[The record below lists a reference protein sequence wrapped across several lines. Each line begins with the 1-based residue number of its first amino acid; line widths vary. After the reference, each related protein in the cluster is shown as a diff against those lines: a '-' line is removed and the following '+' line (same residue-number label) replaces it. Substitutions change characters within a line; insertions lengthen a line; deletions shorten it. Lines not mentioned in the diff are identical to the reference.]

1 MRRDLGFCV
10 VASGSLDRGDRWG
23 VHVEDD
29 AGVRR
34 RVGVV
39 SRECRGWSAFR
50 ISTIGRARSLR
61 DGAALVVE
69 AWRWRGTDLP
79 RERAMFSVAHE
90 RLFGDALGDFPPS
103 QHDDLARQTRAA
115 LDAPTLD
122 EAAAVSVAAGMERGP
137 AKRLARELRWMGG
150 VQP

>member
-1 MRRDLGFCV
+1 V
-10 VASGSLDRGDRWG
+10 VTSSSVGRYPRWG
-23 VHVEDD
+23 VLVEDD
-29 AGVRR
+29 EGVRR

-39 SRECRGWSAFR
+39 DRVAGGWSSLR
-50 ISTIGRARSLR
+50 LGEIGRARSLR

-79 RERAMFSVAHE
+79 RERALFSVAHE
-90 RLFGDALGDFPPS
+90 RLFGDALGDFPAT
-103 QHDDLARQTRAA
+103 QHDDLARETREV

-122 EAAAVSVAAGMERGP
+122 EAASVFVAAGMERAG

-150 VQP
+150 RDNGRSKS